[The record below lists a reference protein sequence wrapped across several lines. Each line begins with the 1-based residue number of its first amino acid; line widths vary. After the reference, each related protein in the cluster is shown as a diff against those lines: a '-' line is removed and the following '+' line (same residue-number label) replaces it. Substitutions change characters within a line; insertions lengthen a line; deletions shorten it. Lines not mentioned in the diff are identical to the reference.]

1 MNEDLKKRIRSDRGE
16 ALIVSAE
23 DAAGMV
29 KDGMA
34 VGISGFTNAGYA
46 KAVPHALAE
55 LVKAGEMKVKI
66 DLYSGASVGP
76 EVDTELV
83 EAGII
88 GRRIPYQTNAT
99 LRKAINKGEVNYIDM
114 HLGRSPEFVS
124 LGHVKKPDLAIVEA
138 LGITEDGDLIP
149 TTSVGNTPTF
159 VKYADEV
166 IVEIAMAKPLELEG
180 MADVYMTEQPPN
192 RQPIPITHP
201 GDRIGSPYIQ
211 SGWDKIKAIVISE
224 MSDLTRPLAAISED
238 SKKIGENI
246 IKFLKNEVEQ
256 GRMGNSLLPI
266 QSGVGSVANAVL
278 YGLRDSDF
286 EGLTCY
292 TEVIQDSML
301 DLVKCGKATVASCTA
316 LAPSPEA
323 QIAFFKDID
332 FYKDHVIFRPEEI
345 SNSGEVAHRLGLIAM
360 NTALEVDIYGNVNST
375 HVQGKK
381 IMNGIGG
388 SGDFSRSASLV
399 IFTTSSIAKDGAIS
413 SIVPMCPH
421 VDHTEHEVMVIVTE
435 QGYADLRGLSPKERA
450 RAIIENCAHPDYKP
464 MLRDYF
470 ERACAEAPCQTPH
483 ILDEALS
490 WHSRFEKSFRET
502 SCRRP
507 SSRMNERFYS

>member
-1 MNEDLKKRIRSDRGE
+1 MTPELKKRIRSDRGE

-23 DAAGMV
+23 DAARMV

-138 LGITEDGDLIP
+138 LIP

-201 GDRIGSPYIQ
+201 GDRIGSPYIKC
-211 SGWDKIKAIVISE
+211 GWDKIKAIVISE

-246 IKFLKNEVEQ
+246 IKFLSENNIEI
-256 GRMGNSLLPI
+256 P
-266 QSGVGSVANAVL
+266 
-278 YGLRDSDF
+278 
-286 EGLTCY
+286 
-292 TEVIQDSML
+292 VI
-301 DLVKCGKATVASCTA
+301 
-316 LAPSPEA
+316 
-323 QIAFFKDID
+323 KD
-332 FYKDHVIFRPEEI
+332 
-345 SNSGEVAHRLGLIAM
+345 
-360 NTALEVDIYGNVNST
+360 
-375 HVQGKK
+375 
-381 IMNGIGG
+381 
-388 SGDFSRSASLV
+388 
-399 IFTTSSIAKDGAIS
+399 
-413 SIVPMCPH
+413 
-421 VDHTEHEVMVIVTE
+421 
-435 QGYADLRGLSPKERA
+435 
-450 RAIIENCAHPDYKP
+450 
-464 MLRDYF
+464 
-470 ERACAEAPCQTPH
+470 
-483 ILDEALS
+483 
-490 WHSRFEKSFRET
+490 
-502 SCRRP
+502 
-507 SSRMNERFYS
+507 